1 MKKYFLAFLMFITP
15 NLVLRHL
22 LMLFRIN
29 VGKNFKIGFSIL
41 IANKISIDQNVTIGH
56 FNFINVDHFKM
67 GEKCYINFL
76 NVIKGP
82 FDLIMKKTAAIGKL
96 NTITRAKKPITSG
109 YSKLELGILVKVN
122 SFHFLDLTKSIIVG
136 DYSTFAGLRSQIWT
150 HGYVL
155 NYKGISRYR
164 IDGEVIIG
172 DNVYI
177 GSGSIINSGVKICNS
192 VMLGAGSNITN
203 NITNKGLYT
212 SVNPKRIMNS
222 HFDIKETLKKTSNKI
237 EEVYER

>member
-41 IANKISIDQNVTIGH
+41 IASKISIDQNVTIGH

-82 FDLIMKKTAAIGKL
+82 FDLIMKKTAAVGKL
-96 NTITRAKKPITSG
+96 NIITRAKKPITSG

-136 DYSTFAGLRSQIWT
+136 DY
-150 HGYVL
+150 
-155 NYKGISRYR
+155 
-164 IDGEVIIG
+164 
-172 DNVYI
+172 
-177 GSGSIINSGVKICNS
+177 
-192 VMLGAGSNITN
+192 
-203 NITNKGLYT
+203 
-212 SVNPKRIMNS
+212 
-222 HFDIKETLKKTSNKI
+222 
-237 EEVYER
+237 